1 MKKINKVQ
9 SKVKFNKVSL
19 KYFTYIENINIS
31 IKK

>member
-19 KYFTYIENINIS
+19 KYFIYIENINIS